1 MEFGYTMNEQEHFE
15 WLRKEWE
22 EAFTSGERRKASPEN
37 QRETNTDLE
46 KADEKTKERLIR
58 MMYGENLDD

>member
-1 MEFGYTMNEQEHFE
+1 MELRYIMNKKEHLE